1 LGSDPFIIGGFDP
14 YHKEVLFTIP
24 STETPPKG
32 NLEDYSGVAYPYDI
46 YDGSGKTLR
55 YNSPNDMW
63 IGAFTFQAEQ
73 FVRMGND
80 LYSFKGGALYIHNQN
95 TTTFYG
101 TPFLSKLMFSV
112 NPGAIHTFYS
122 IGLESNKVPSWVHFR
137 TEDPQTQSSDLI
149 NTDFI
154 VKEGVIG
161 TSLLRDRLSPNATG
175 DYNKKQVTGDR
186 LYGKALLV
194 LLEYEFQTDTT
205 KLQLRRINIGNNAR
219 VETLINK

>member
-1 LGSDPFIIGGFDP
+1 M
-14 YHKEVLFTIP
+14 FT
-24 STETPPKG
+24 
-32 NLEDYSGVAYPYDI
+32 A
-46 YDGSGKTLR
+46 
-55 YNSPNDMW
+55 
-63 IGAFTFQAEQ
+63 
-73 FVRMGND
+73 
-80 LYSFKGGALYIHNQN
+80 
-95 TTTFYG
+95 
-101 TPFLSKLMFSV
+101 

-137 TEDPQTQSSDLI
+137 TEDPQVQSSDLI

-205 KLQLRRINIGNNAR
+205 KLQLRRVNIGNNAR